1 MKHLFYTLCIGLLFI
16 SCKNETKTT
25 TEKASELPKATTV
38 VAKSNYPENISKV
51 FEAHGG
57 IDNWNQMQS
66 LAFTMTKPDGK
77 EITTV
82 NLKSRQSLIT
92 MPAHVLG
99 YDGKTVWLDNKSDA
113 VYKGNPKFYY
123 NLMFYFHTM
132 PFVLA
137 DKGVNYED
145 AKPLSFDGVDYPGI
159 KISYDNGVGESS
171 DDEYVLYYNPT
182 TFKME
187 WLAYTVTFNSKAKSE
202 KWSFI
207 KYGKWHTIEGIALPD
222 TLTWYIVEDN
232 LPVKKRNDLQ
242 FTDVTLSKQALP
254 ASTFA
259 KPETGTV
266 VE

>member
-1 MKHLFYTLCIGLLFI
+1 MKQLVYTLALGLLLF
-16 SCKNETKTT
+16 SCKGEVKT
-25 TEKASELPKATTV
+25 ETTV
-38 VAKSNYPENISKV
+38 ETDYSKETLDVTTSIYPGNISNV
-51 FEAHGG
+51 FKAHGG
-57 IDNWNQMQS
+57 LDNWNQMQS
-66 LAFTMTKPDGK
+66 VAFTMNKPNGK
-77 EITTV
+77 EVTAV

-92 MPAHVLG
+92 MPDHVLG
-99 YDGKTVWLDNKSDA
+99 YDGKTVWLDNKSA
-113 VYKGNPKFYY
+113 EVYKGNPKFYY

-137 DKGVNYED
+137 DSGINYEVT
-145 AKPLSFDGVDYPGI
+145 KPLSFEGVEYPGI

-187 WLAYTVTFNSKAKSE
+187 WLAYTVTFNSKTKSE

-207 KYGKWHTIEGIALPD
+207 KYSNWHTVEGMVLPE

-259 KPETGTV
+259 KPEAATV